1 MSASNE
7 NSRSYKSKLSLQKKF
22 KLDIPV
28 VSNQLNET
36 CDFRSVEKMQ
46 KFVSG
51 VTVPGRNTRKGKS
64 TKRALIVDDKKY
76 AKSKKEMTSQKVE
89 GKCEILAK
97 EENLNKIKV
106 ESAVVDHKTRKEV
119 DTVLDEVKEESSSV
133 YEEVTNDDVKD
144 VIEIDCDKEETKGT
158 CLACGDDYGSQEMQ
172 AHVQN
177 CLKARF
183 QRGGAKGTIIL
194 LYFLVIKS
202 LLNLHIDIQCTLYLV
217 HLIVS
222 DQKNHMTYCHHNA
235 SFCCHCSFS

>member
-36 CDFRSVEKMQ
+36 SDFRSVEKMQ

-76 AKSKKEMTSQKVE
+76 VKSKKEMTSQKVE

-97 EENLNKIKV
+97 EEKLNKIKV
-106 ESAVVDHKTRKEV
+106 ESAVVDHKTRKEL

-144 VIEIDCDKEETKGT
+144 VIEIDCDEEETKGT
-158 CLACGDDYGSQEMQ
+158 CLACGDDYGSKEMQ

-194 LYFLVIKS
+194 LYFLIIKS

-217 HLIVS
+217 
-222 DQKNHMTYCHHNA
+222 QKNHMTYCHHNA
-235 SFCCHCSFS
+235 SFFCCHCSFS

>member
-36 CDFRSVEKMQ
+36 SDFRSVEKMQ

-76 AKSKKEMTSQKVE
+76 VKSKKEMTSQKVE

-97 EENLNKIKV
+97 EEKLNKIKV
-106 ESAVVDHKTRKEV
+106 ESAVVDHKTRKEL

-144 VIEIDCDKEETKGT
+144 VIEIDCDEEETKGT

-194 LYFLVIKS
+194 LYFLIIKS

-217 HLIVS
+217 
-222 DQKNHMTYCHHNA
+222 QKNHMTYCHHNA
-235 SFCCHCSFS
+235 SFFCCHCSFS